1 MCLTHDV
8 GLPAVG
14 DGLEVVGGDL
24 AAEGALRRPVHPAQ
38 VHALG
43 PAPNNLQHFVD
54 NRWRIRKTLCENPSS
69 DQESYNTLC

>member
-8 GLPAVG
+8 GLPAVR

-43 PAPNNLQHFVD
+43 AAPNNLQ
-54 NRWRIRKTLCENPSS
+54 IL
-69 DQESYNTLC
+69 